1 MKPATRTVLA
11 ATAVVLTAALLLW
24 FVLAF
29 RGLGDGSSGQA
40 ATSEPPAA
48 PAPPA
53 PTATAGPADGA
64 TESEQPTVPVPVPVP
79 PPTSAVPSTSTPT
92 TPGPSEEEPSSTAP
106 ADDTLAA
113 CGATVQRLDVEDRV
127 GQLFMLS
134 KDTGTPVDDG
144 FRTLLADTRTGNLV
158 LLGQSQAGV
167 DGVARLTAALRQ
179 AAPAPEGVGVLIA
192 ADQEGGLVQRLQ
204 GPGFDR
210 IPTALEQASLSDADL
225 RAAAARWGAQLSAAG
240 VDANLAPVAG
250 VVPADHVAT
259 NEPIGKLSRQYGS
272 TAQEVQPKVAAFVAG
287 MHDAGIATSLKHFPG
302 LGRVVGNTDF
312 SAGVVDTETTRDDP
326 DLQSFAGDAGRQT
339 DMIMVATAAYDLI
352 DPGVPAAFSP
362 VVIQEMLRGDLGFD
376 GVVIADDLGE
386 AQQVA
391 AVPPG
396 ERALRFLHAGGDIVI
411 NAAPQIHRQMVQAV
425 RDEVARDP
433 GFAAEVDAKVARI
446 LAMKDDRGIADCG

>member
-1 MKPATRTVLA
+1 MKPTTRTTLA

-29 RGLGDGSSGQA
+29 RGLGDVSDRPTGQS
-40 ATSEPPAA
+40 ATSEPPAV
-48 PAPPA
+48 
-53 PTATAGPADGA
+53 TATAASADQTTESGA
-64 TESEQPTVPVPVPVP
+64 TAVPVPVP
-79 PPTSAVPSTSTPT
+79 PPSSAAPTTSTPT
-92 TPGPSEEEPSSTAP
+92 TPGTTEAEPTPTEP
-106 ADDTLAA
+106 ADGTLAA
-113 CGATVQRLDVEDRV
+113 CVATVERLDVEDRV

-134 KDTGTPVDDG
+134 KDTQTPVDEG
-144 FRTLLADTRTGNLV
+144 FRTLLADTRTGSVV
-158 LLGQSQAGV
+158 LLGQTQAGV
-167 DGVARLTAALRQ
+167 DGVAQLTAALRQ

-272 TAQEVQPKVAAFVAG
+272 TVQEVAPKVAAFVGGMDEAG
-287 MHDAGIATSLKHFPG
+287 VATSLKHFPG

-312 SAGVVDTETTRDDP
+312 SAGVVDSETTRDDP
-326 DLQSFAGDAGRQT
+326 DLQSFAGEAGQEA
-339 DMIMVATAAYDLI
+339 DMVMVATAAYDLI

-362 VVIQEMLRGDLGFD
+362 VVIQEMLRDDLGFD

-391 AVPPG
+391 DVPPG

-411 NAAPQIHRQMVQAV
+411 NAAPQIHREMFQAV
-425 RDEVARDP
+425 RDEVASDP
-433 GFAAEVDAKVARI
+433 GFAADVDAKVARI
-446 LAMKDDRGIADCG
+446 LAMKDRRGIADCG